1 MEPHRLAALL
11 LASAVNAVIPGPG
24 MVLAIARAASDGL
37 GAGIKVSL
45 GMILETLLIRCAVCA
60 VLVGLFHLSELC
72 GPAASRSGAWSW
84 RSSRSRSS
92 PQCRTTAASTSRP
105 GPEICG
111 RPGGIAACGSPGWAM
126 SPAACLTGLTSPVHL
141 LFMLALVPQFVDMIR
156 ATPRS
161 WPDHRGHLGQDAQTE

>member
-1 MEPHRLAALL
+1 MEPHQLASLL

-92 PQCRTTAASTSRP
+92 PQCRTTAAKHVPSRTRDLRQARRYRRLRIARM
-105 GPEICG
+105 GDVA
-111 RPGGIAACGSPGWAM
+111 GGLLDRAHEPGSPALHARARTAIRRHDPGH
-126 SPAACLTGLTSPVHL
+126 PAL
-141 LFMLALVPQFVDMIR
+141 LA
-156 ATPRS
+156 
-161 WPDHRGHLGQDAQTE
+161 